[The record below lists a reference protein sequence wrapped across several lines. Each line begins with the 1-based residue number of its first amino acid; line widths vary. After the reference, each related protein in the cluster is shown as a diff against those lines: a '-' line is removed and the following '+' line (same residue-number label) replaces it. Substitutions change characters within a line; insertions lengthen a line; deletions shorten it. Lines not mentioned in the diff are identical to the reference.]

1 MNVKD
6 NHKAMNLFVINDYEK
21 FFIYG
26 HGKLVRMTQFLKVP
40 FNRD

>member
-6 NHKAMNLFVINDYEK
+6 NHKPMNLFYMIMKN
-21 FFIYG
+21 FLYG
-26 HGKLVRMTQFLKVP
+26 HGKFGSDDSQFLKVP